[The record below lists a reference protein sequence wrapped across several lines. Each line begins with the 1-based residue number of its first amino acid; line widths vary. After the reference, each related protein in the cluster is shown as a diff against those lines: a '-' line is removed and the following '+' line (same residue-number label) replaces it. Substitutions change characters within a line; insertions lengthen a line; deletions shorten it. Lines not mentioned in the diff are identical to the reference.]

1 MKSKLKKLTA
11 ILILIVLALGWV
23 GMIKGIGPIKPL
35 KDTMQ
40 LGLDIKGGAY
50 VVMEAQ
56 DVDKYSAEE
65 LRDLMEQTQAVI
77 TRRVDAMGIANP
89 NVTIEGNKRIRVEM
103 PGVEDADE
111 ALDQIGKTAQLK
123 FTLADQQFVMDGSNI
138 KDAGMGTDQEKGGYV
153 VNLKFDSQGAEAFE
167 NATAKASSGKVTS
180 TYPQESNVAD
190 NAIVILLDDEI
201 ISAPTCEKTIVGD
214 GCEITG
220 NFSKEE
226 ATNLAAL
233 IRGGSLPVEMKEIT
247 SSVQTAQ
254 IGLNALDNS
263 VKAGIIGFALV
274 LLIMLFGYRLMGLAA
289 DIALGLYVMIV
300 LMVMAYFG
308 SVLTLSGIAGIIL
321 AVGMAVDSNVIIF
334 SRIKEEIASGKSVRS
349 AVQSGFRR
357 ALGTVI
363 DAQVTTLIAAVI
375 LYQIGTSSVKGFA
388 FTLMLGILV
397 SIFTAVV
404 VTQLYLSIFADSEK
418 LSKMSLFGMNEDGT
432 RKQLIKKQFSFIKH
446 RKKFYAV
453 SLAIIIVGVGFF
465 AFKGFNTGIDFTGGT
480 MFQIDLGKHV
490 DQDTVKD
497 ALEKQG
503 IDKADVVYSGDGN
516 REVIIKTTK
525 ALDNKA
531 RQDVITGLQKEFKFE
546 DEDVL
551 ATELFGPSVGKELT
565 NNAIK
570 AVLLAAL
577 GMLIYIRLRFKKW
590 KFGAA
595 AIAGVIHDA
604 LILMTFYLVFRV
616 TVNNPFIAA
625 VLTVVGYSIND
636 TIVVF
641 DRIRENNKYMRKGG
655 LEQIIDTSVNQTL
668 SRSIMTS
675 VTTIVVMVPLLL
687 MGGTALR
694 DFTLPL
700 MVGVLAGT
708 MSSIFLC
715 SPFYFELATFRRGSQ
730 YQRQVAKAQ
739 KAQKKQAEKA
749 FDSEVD
755 DPDALAKAEAKA
767 AKEADLDDVSRQAE
781 QMVGGEGADELIIPK
796 ANTTAKKT
804 DMYKGKKKQS
814 RKSRKQNK

>member
-1 MKSKLKKLTA
+1 MKSVLKKIIA
-11 ILILIVLALGWV
+11 ILLLVVLVLGWV
-23 GMIKGIGPIKPL
+23 GLVKGLGPIKPL

-65 LRDLMEQTQAVI
+65 LRDMMEQTQAVI
-77 TRRVDAMGIANP
+77 TNRVDAMGIANP
-89 NVTIEGNKRIRVEM
+89 NVTIEGTKRIRVEM

-111 ALDQIGKTAQLK
+111 ALESIGKTAQLK
-123 FTLADQQFVMDGSNI
+123 FTLANQQFVMDGSNI
-138 KDAGMGTDQEKGGYV
+138 EDASMGTDQQQGGYV
-153 VNLKFDSQGAEAFE
+153 VNLKFDGNGAEAFE
-167 NATAKASSGKVTS
+167 KATAQASSGTITS
-180 TYPQESNVAD
+180 TYPAD
-190 NAIVILLDDEI
+190 QGVQNNAIVILLDDEI

-220 NFSKEE
+220 SFSKEE

-254 IGLNALDNS
+254 IGLNALDKS
-263 VKAGIIGFALV
+263 ITAGIIGLV
-274 LLIMLFGYRLMGLAA
+274 LVFLLMLFAYRLMGLIA
-289 DIALGLYVMIV
+289 DIALALYVLIV
-300 LMVMAYFG
+300 LWIMASFG
-308 SVLTLSGIAGIIL
+308 SVLTLPGIAGIIL

-334 SRIKEEIASGKSVRS
+334 TRIREEVASGKSIRS
-349 AVQSGFRR
+349 AVQAGFRR

-388 FTLMLGILV
+388 FTLLLGIIV

-404 VTQLYLSIFADSEK
+404 VTQLYLSLFAASEK
-418 LSKMSLFGMNEDGT
+418 FQSMALYGLNKDGSM
-432 RKQLIKKQFSFIKH
+432 KHLIKKQFSFIKH
-446 RKKFYAV
+446 RRAFYIISIAV
-453 SLAIIIVGVGFF
+453 LVMGIGLF
-465 AFKGFNTGIDFTGGT
+465 ALRGFNTGIDFTGGT

-490 DQDTVKD
+490 EQQVVKD
-497 ALEKQG
+497 ALKKQN
-503 IDKADVVYSGDGN
+503 ITDVEVVYSGEGN
-516 REVIIKTTK
+516 KEVIIRTTK
-525 ALDNKA
+525 DLNNEQ
-531 RQDVITGLQKEFKFE
+531 RQKVLAGLQKDLKFE

-551 ATELFGPSVGKELT
+551 AQELFGPSVGKELT

-577 GMLIYIRLRFKKW
+577 GMLIYIRLRFRKW

-595 AIAGVIHDA
+595 AIAGVVHDA
-604 LILMTFYLVFRV
+604 LILMTFYLMFRF

-625 VLTVVGYSIND
+625 ILTVVGYSIND

-641 DRIRENNKYMRKGG
+641 DRIRENNRYMRKGG
-655 LEQIIDTSVNQTL
+655 VGEIIDVSVNQTL

-675 VTTIVVMVPLLL
+675 LTTLLVMVPLFI

-694 DFTLPL
+694 DFTMPL
-700 MVGVLAGT
+700 MLGILIGT
-708 MSSIFLC
+708 YSSIFLC
-715 SPFYFELATFRRGSQ
+715 SPIYYELATFRKGSE
-730 YQRQVAKAQ
+730 YQRQAAKAQ
-739 KAQKKQAEKA
+739 KAQKKQIREDAEEA
-749 FDSEVD
+749 F
-755 DPDALAKAEAKA
+755 
-767 AKEADLDDVSRQAE
+767 KEE
-781 QMVGGEGADELIIPK
+781 PKKIEEKVGGEGADDLYIPQ
-796 ANTTAKKT
+796 ADTTRSKK

-814 RKSRKQNK
+814 RKSRKNDNQ

>member
-11 ILILIVLALGWV
+11 ILILIVLALGWY

-35 KDTMQ
+35 SESMQ
-40 LGLDIKGGAY
+40 MGLDIKGGAY

-56 DVDKYSAEE
+56 DVGKYSSEE

-89 NVTIEGNKRIRVEM
+89 NVTIEGTKRIRVEM
-103 PGVEDADE
+103 PGVKDADD
-111 ALDQIGKTAQLK
+111 ALEQIGKTAQLK
-123 FTLADQQFVMDGSNI
+123 FTLANQQFVMDGSNVE
-138 KDAGMGTDQEKGGYV
+138 DASMGTDQQQGGYV
-153 VNLKFDSQGAEAFE
+153 VNLKFDSEGAKAFE
-167 NATAKASSGKVTS
+167 DATAKASSGTLTS
-180 TYPQESNVAD
+180 TYPTESNVQN
-190 NAIVILLDDEI
+190 NAIVIMLDDEI

-220 NFSKEE
+220 SFSKEE

-254 IGLNALDNS
+254 IGLNALDKS
-263 VKAGIIGFALV
+263 VKAGIIGLALV
-274 LLIMLFGYRLMGLAA
+274 FLIMLFGYRIMGIAA
-289 DIALGLYVMIV
+289 DIALALYVFLV
-300 LMVMAYFG
+300 LVIMAAFG
-308 SVLTLSGIAGIIL
+308 SVLTLPGIAGIIL

-334 SRIKEEIASGKSVRS
+334 TRIKEEIAGGKSVRS

-375 LYQIGTSSVKGFA
+375 LYQIGTSAVKGFA
-388 FTLMLGILV
+388 FTLLLGIIV

-404 VTQLYLSIFADSEK
+404 VTQLYLSIFAGSEK
-418 LSKMSLFGMNEDGT
+418 FSKMSFFGMNEDGT
-432 RKQLIKKQFSFIKH
+432 QKKILKKKFRFIAN

-453 SLAIIIVGVGFF
+453 SLTIIILGVGIF

-490 DQDTVKD
+490 GQDTLKES
-497 ALEKQG
+497 LEKQG
-503 IDKADVVYSGDGN
+503 IDNADIVYSGDGN
-516 REVIIKTTK
+516 KEAIIRTTK
-525 ALDNKA
+525 ALDNED
-531 RQDVITGLQKEFKFE
+531 RQKVITGLQKEYKFE
-546 DEDVL
+546 DDDVL
-551 ATELFGPSVGKELT
+551 AQELFGPSVGKELS

-577 GMLIYIRLRFKKW
+577 GMLIYIRFRFKKW

-595 AIAGVIHDA
+595 AILGVLHDA
-604 LILMTFYLVFRV
+604 LVLMTFYLVFRV

-625 VLTVVGYSIND
+625 MLTVVGYSIND
-636 TIVVF
+636 TIVIF
-641 DRIRENNKYMRKGG
+641 DRIRENNRYMRKGG
-655 LEQIIDTSVNQTL
+655 ISEIIDTSVNQTL

-675 VTTIVVMVPLLL
+675 LTTIVVMVPLLL

-715 SPFYFELATFRRGSQ
+715 SPLYYELATFRRGSQ
-730 YQRQVAKAQ
+730 YQREAAKAQ
-739 KAQKKQAEKA
+739 KAQRKQLMDEN
-749 FDSEVD
+749 DSTVS
-755 DPDALAKAEAKA
+755 DPDALARAEAKV
-767 AKEADLDDVSRQAE
+767 AKSKENMSDA
-781 QMVGGEGADELIIPK
+781 VGGEGADDLIIPK
-796 ANTTAKKT
+796 VDTTVKKT
-804 DMYKGKKKQS
+804 DVYKGKKKQS
-814 RKSRKQNK
+814 RKSRKQNKEQ

>member
-1 MKSKLKKLTA
+1 MKATLKKIMA
-11 ILILIVLALGWV
+11 VLIIIVLALGWY
-23 GMIKGIGPIKPL
+23 GMIKGLGPIKPL
-35 KDTMQ
+35 SESMQ

-56 DVDKYSAEE
+56 DVEKYSDEE

-77 TRRVDAMGIANP
+77 SKRVDAMGIANP
-89 NVTIEGNKRIRVEM
+89 NVTIEGKKRIRVEM

-111 ALDQIGKTAQLK
+111 ALEQIGKTAQLR
-123 FTLADQQFVMDGSNI
+123 FTLSNQQFVMDGSNI
-138 KDAGMGTDQEKGGYV
+138 KDASMGTDQQQGGFV
-153 VNLKFDSQGAEAFE
+153 VNLKFDSQGAKAFE
-167 NATAKASSGKVTS
+167 KATAEASSGTLTS
-180 TYPQESNVAD
+180 TYPPEDNVAD
-190 NAIVILLDDEI
+190 NAIVILLDNEI

-220 NFSKEE
+220 SFSKEE

-254 IGLNALDNS
+254 IGLNALEKS
-263 VKAGIIGFALV
+263 VMAGIIGLILV
-274 LLIMLFGYRLMGLAA
+274 FLIMLIGYRIMGIAA
-289 DIALGLYVMIV
+289 DIALALYVFIV
-300 LMVMAYFG
+300 LVVMAAFG
-308 SVLTLSGIAGIIL
+308 NVLTLPGIAGIIL

-334 SRIKEEIASGKSVRS
+334 TRIKEEIARGKSVRS

-388 FTLMLGILV
+388 FTLLLGIIV
-397 SIFTAVV
+397 SIFTAVA
-404 VTQLYLSIFADSEK
+404 VTQLYLSLFADSEK
-418 LSKMSLFGMNEDGT
+418 LSGMTMFGMNEDGS
-432 RKQLIKKQFSFIKH
+432 QKKLFKKNFRFIAN

-453 SLAIIIVGVGFF
+453 SLAIILLGAGFF
-465 AFKGFNTGIDFTGGT
+465 AFRGFNKGIDFTGGT

-490 DQDTVKD
+490 QQDTVKD
-497 ALEKQG
+497 SLEKLG
-503 IDKADVVYSGDGN
+503 IDNANIVYSGDGN
-516 REVIIKTTK
+516 REVIIRTTK
-525 ALDNKA
+525 ALDNA
-531 RQDVITGLQKEFKFE
+531 GRQKVLSGLQKEYKFE
-546 DEDVL
+546 DDDVL
-551 ATELFGPSVGKELT
+551 AQELFGPSVGKELSK
-565 NNAIK
+565 NAVK

-577 GMLIYIRLRFKKW
+577 GMLIYIRLRFRKW

-595 AIAGVIHDA
+595 AILGVLHDA
-604 LILMTFYLVFRV
+604 LVLMTFYLVFRV

-655 LEQIIDTSVNQTL
+655 LAEIIDVSVNQTL

-675 VTTIVVMVPLLL
+675 VTTIAVMVPLLL
-687 MGGTALR
+687 MGGAALR
-694 DFTLPL
+694 EFTLPL

-708 MSSIFLC
+708 LSSIFLC
-715 SPFYFELATFRRGSQ
+715 SPLYYELATFRRGSK
-730 YQRQVAKAQ
+730 YQREAL
-739 KAQKKQAEKA
+739 KAQKKAVRKQLTDA
-749 FDSEVD
+749 D
-755 DPDALAKAEAKA
+755 DPAVADADALARAEAKV
-767 AKEADLDDVSRQAE
+767 AKSKENFQEA
-781 QMVGGEGADELIIPK
+781 VGGEGSDDLIIPK

-804 DMYKGKKKQS
+804 DVYKGKKKQS
-814 RKSRKQNK
+814 RKSRKQSK